1 MSQRSSHRPRRPHRV
16 ALVVG
21 PGSNPLEM
29 AIGME
34 MFGITRPELDV
45 DWYDFV
51 ACSAG
56 DDLEVREGLFTMRCP
71 GTLDDVATA
80 DTVIAPNRPDPEAGF
95 GAATLEALRA
105 ARDRGARMVSFCT
118 GAFTLAEAGVLD
130 GHTVTTHWKWADR
143 FRRRF
148 PAVDLRPNVL
158 FIDDGQVLT
167 AAGSAAAMDLCLHIV
182 RKDYGAAVAS
192 TVSRRLVFPAHRD
205 GGQQQFIE
213 RPVPRLDEATLAGV
227 LDWAGRHL
235 DRPLTVAELATRAAM
250 SPSTFHRRFLAETGT
265 TPLRWLHHE
274 RIDHARSLLE
284 TTALDVAEIA
294 RAAGFGTAANLRQH
308 FRRHTGLAPT
318 AYRVAHATA

>member
-1 MSQRSSHRPRRPHRV
+1 MSQGSSQARRHRV
-16 ALVVG
+16 ALVAG

-34 MFGITRPELDV
+34 LFGITRPELDV

-51 ACSAG
+51 VCSAG
-56 DDLEVREGLFTMRCP
+56 EDLEVREGLFTMRCP

-80 DTVIAPNRPDPEAGF
+80 DTVIAPNRPDPERGF
-95 GAATLEALRA
+95 GAATLEALRSA
-105 ARDRGARMVSFCT
+105 AHDNGARMVSFCT

-158 FIDDGQVLT
+158 FVDDGQVLT
-167 AAGSAAAMDLCLHIV
+167 AAGSAAAMDLCLHII
-182 RKDYGAAVAS
+182 RSDHGAAVAS
-192 TVSRRLVFPAHRD
+192 TVSRRLVFPAHRE

-213 RPVPRLDEATLAGV
+213 RPVPRPDEAALAGV
-227 LDWAGRHL
+227 LDWAATHL
-235 DRPLTVAELATRAAM
+235 DRPLTVAELAGRAAM

-284 TTALDVAEIA
+284 ITGLDVAEIA
-294 RAAGFGTAANLRQH
+294 RAAGFGTAANLREH
-308 FRRHTGLAPT
+308 FRRHTGLSPT
-318 AYRVAHATA
+318 AYRAAHAVG

>member
-1 MSQRSSHRPRRPHRV
+1 MSQGSSQRRRHRV

-21 PGSNPLEM
+21 PGSNPFEM
-29 AIGME
+29 AIGVE
-34 MFGITRPELDV
+34 LFGITRPELDV
-45 DWYDFV
+45 EWYDFV

-56 DDLEVREGLFTMRCP
+56 DDFEVREGLFTMRCP

-80 DTVIAPNRPDPEAGF
+80 DTVIAPNRPDPERGF
-95 GAATLEALRA
+95 GAATLEALRSA
-105 ARDRGARMVSFCT
+105 AHDNGARMVSFCT

-158 FIDDGQVLT
+158 FVDDGQVLT
-167 AAGSAAAMDLCLHIV
+167 AAGSAAAIDLGLHII
-182 RKDYGAAVAS
+182 RSDHGAAVAS
-192 TVSRRLVFPAHRD
+192 TVSRRLVFPAHRE

-213 RPVPRLDEATLAGV
+213 RPVPRPDEATLAGV
-227 LDWAGRHL
+227 LTWATSHL
-235 DRPLTVAELATRAAM
+235 DRPLTVAELAGRAAM

-284 TTALDVAEIA
+284 TTGLDVAEVA
-294 RAAGFGTAANLRQH
+294 RATGFGTAANLRQH

-318 AYRVAHATA
+318 AYRAAHAVG